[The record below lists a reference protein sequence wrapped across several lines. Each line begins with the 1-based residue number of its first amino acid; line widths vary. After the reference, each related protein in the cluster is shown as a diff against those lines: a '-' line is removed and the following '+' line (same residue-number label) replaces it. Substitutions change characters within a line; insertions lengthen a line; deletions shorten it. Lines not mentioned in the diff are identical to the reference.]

1 MKSLVSVCLVHL
13 QSVCWL
19 WAALYDS
26 NALREAPQKMHS
38 KQQTPSSSN
47 TTVVPPNCAHD
58 AAHQTPVKGKNDG
71 TYEVF
76 VLAFF
81 PDGALRGPLCMWGV
95 LKRDENGDRSV
106 RGELID
112 ADVAR
117 LSLPLPV

>member
-1 MKSLVSVCLVHL
+1 MSAWSICNPCAGFGQPCMTQMHSERL
-13 QSVCWL
+13 
-19 WAALYDS
+19 
-26 NALREAPQKMHS
+26 LRKMHS